1 MKYHVKL
8 VPSEG
13 LTLGNQYK
21 TTHMGKGTALE
32 EEELEEGGVVVALE
46 EGEAEEEEGV
56 DVMKTEHRGTIL
68 VQ

>member
-1 MKYHVKL
+1 
-8 VPSEG
+8 
-13 LTLGNQYK
+13 
-21 TTHMGKGTALE
+21 MGKGTALE

-46 EGEAEEEEGV
+46 EAEEEEGV